1 MVRPGAIKAS
11 VEIALDIIPIISYRN
26 IMKYTFTILEDGQAE
41 EKKDGMSY
49 KRILKSLVTANPKWT
64 GWIRYI
70 NKKNKEILHSIS
82 NGKRIS

>member
-1 MVRPGAIKAS
+1 
-11 VEIALDIIPIISYRN
+11 
-26 IMKYTFTILEDGQAE
+26 MKYTFTILEDGQAE
-41 EKKDGMSY
+41 EKKHGMSY

>member
-1 MVRPGAIKAS
+1 
-11 VEIALDIIPIISYRN
+11 
-26 IMKYTFTILEDGQAE
+26 MKYTFTILEDGQAE

-49 KRILKSLVTANPKWT
+49 KRILKSLLTTNPKWT

>member
-1 MVRPGAIKAS
+1 
-11 VEIALDIIPIISYRN
+11 
-26 IMKYTFTILEDGQAE
+26 MKYTFTILEDGQAE

-49 KRILKSLVTANPKWT
+49 KRILKSLETANPKWT